1 MWKIEDVPNLR
12 GFTVE
17 WMGEGRFL
25 LSKKNRLYETSDIN
39 DKPKLIGE
47 VPALSINS
55 FLANFRLGQ
64 RLTRFMFF
72 NVLPLANGE
81 VFVTF
86 GKQAGVFRDGNY
98 QALSGLERPFRV
110 MRGACAVDQYG
121 DIYFGEYLVNHGQS
135 AIRIYRYTP
144 ENKKTETVYTFAPAE
159 ILHVHGIYFDP
170 YTNALWCVTGDS
182 ATESK
187 IIRTY
192 DGFKTLEIIGT
203 GNESWRTMS
212 LQFTKD
218 AIYYA
223 SDAEFNDNFIYRL
236 DRQTGERK
244 TICQIDGPVYY
255 SCSIGEDL
263 FFAVTAEIAPSQK
276 KQRAVI
282 WHVSPQTDTAK
293 EIYSAEKDLLQN
305 KKLGTLFMFGIL
317 HFARGQSNKEEMF
330 IHGVGLKKIDNRTL
344 RISKLD
350 LCNNSLATE
359 NTE

>member
-17 WMGEGRFL
+17 WMSEGRFL
-25 LSKKNRLYETSDIN
+25 LSQKNRLYETSGIN

-47 VPALSINS
+47 VPASSINS
-55 FLANFRLGQ
+55 FIANFRLGQ

-86 GKQAGVFRDGNY
+86 GKQVGIFRGSNY
-98 QALSGLERPFRV
+98 QTLSGLERPFRV
-110 MRGACAVDQYG
+110 IREACTVDQYG

-135 AIRIYRYTP
+135 AMRVYRYSP
-144 ENKKTETVYTFAPAE
+144 ENQRAEIVYIFAPAE
-159 ILHVHGIYFDP
+159 ILHIHGIYFDP
-170 YTNALWCVTGDS
+170 YTDALWCVTGDS

-187 IIRTY
+187 ITRTF
-192 DGFKTLEIIGT
+192 DGFKTLETIGT
-203 GNESWRTMS
+203 GDESWRTVS

-236 DRQTGERK
+236 DRKTGERK
-244 TICQIDGPVYY
+244 IIRQVDGPVYY

-276 KQRAVI
+276 KPRAAI
-282 WHVSPQTDTAK
+282 WHVSTQTDTAT
-293 EIYSAEKDLLQN
+293 EIFSAEKDLLQN

-317 HFARGQSNKEEMF
+317 HFARGKSDKEMF
-330 IHGVGLKKIDNRTL
+330 VHGVGLKGIDNRTL
-344 RISKLD
+344 RISKSD
-350 LCNNSLATE
+350 VKK
-359 NTE
+359 